1 MEALRTWARRNSK
14 EAMTKPEHPLNRKLV
29 LPLAEPAPFNR
40 RCYTWCKEAVHESA
54 GFVAKALWIP
64 LLLSLGLAV
73 WSILD
78 TQTPG
83 VTWLDAY
90 PRFAELALIVSPWCL
105 GIRALWRLLCR

>member
-1 MEALRTWARRNSK
+1 MSNKDR
-14 EAMTKPEHPLNRKLV
+14 MTKFVHPLNRKLV
-29 LPLAEPAPFNR
+29 IPIAEREPRNR
-40 RCYTWCKEAVHESA
+40 RYYNWWKEAVTELA

-73 WSILD
+73 WSIWD
-78 TQTPG
+78 KQTPG